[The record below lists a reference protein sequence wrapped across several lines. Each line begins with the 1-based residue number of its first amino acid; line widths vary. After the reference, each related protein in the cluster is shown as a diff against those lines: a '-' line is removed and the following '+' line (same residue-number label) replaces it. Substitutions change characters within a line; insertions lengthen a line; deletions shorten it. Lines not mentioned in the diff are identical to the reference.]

1 MIARIWRCTL
11 ARENIRP
18 YLEHFETSVLA
29 QVSALDGFSEATIME
44 REVAEGLVELTI
56 VSRWKTLESIRA
68 FAGDDAEAAVVAEPA
83 KALLHSYDERV
94 THHTILLHAGPDV
107 PSPDLP
113 DASFAG

>member
-11 ARENIRP
+11 ARENVRP

-29 QVSALDGFSEATIME
+29 HVNALDGFSEVAIME
-44 REVAEGLVELTI
+44 REAAEGVVELTI
-56 VSRWKTLESIRA
+56 VSRWKTLESIKA
-68 FAGDDAEAAVVAEPA
+68 FAGDDIETAVVAEPA
-83 KALLHSYDERV
+83 KALLRSYDRRV

-113 DASFAG
+113 DASLAG